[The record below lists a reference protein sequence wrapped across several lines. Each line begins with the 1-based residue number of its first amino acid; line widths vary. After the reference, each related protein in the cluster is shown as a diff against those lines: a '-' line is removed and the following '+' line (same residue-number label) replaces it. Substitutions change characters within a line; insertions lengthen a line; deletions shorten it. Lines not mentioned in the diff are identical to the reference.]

1 LPLETFSN
9 GTFPIHPSDGF
20 RWHSPDDGPRLLQ
33 RPADTLEGASAV
45 GRHIRDSSKTGISNH
60 VDNATKRQL
69 KKQDQFVTL
78 TEHGVDWAKH
88 NRKQAI
94 TIGVVV
100 VALILLIVGGYT
112 LFQQR
117 TDAAAS
123 AFGDAMQ
130 VYQEPLASQ
139 APNLP
144 PGVKTF
150 PDAKS
155 RAAAANA
162 QFVAV
167 ADRYG
172 LTQPGK
178 MALYMAGVTYM
189 EQGNNGAAED
199 ALKKVAGGWNGDTA
213 ALGKSALAGLYE
225 QTGRNADA
233 EKLLEELGKGD
244 AATVPPF
251 FAQIQLGDLYQ
262 TEGKIADAKRV
273 WAQVKDKDKD
283 PKGNPGPAAE
293 IASERLNPQPAG
305 PGMMMGQ

>member
-1 LPLETFSN
+1 MGWRN
-9 GTFPIHPSDGF
+9 
-20 RWHSPDDGPRLLQ
+20 Q
-33 RPADTLEGASAV
+33 RFF
-45 GRHIRDSSKTGISNH
+45 KTGTTNY

-88 NRKQAI
+88 NTKQAI

-100 VALILLIVGGYT
+100 VALILLVVGGYT
-112 LFQQR
+112 LFNHR
-117 TDAAAS
+117 TDAAAN

-130 VYQEPLASQ
+130 TYQAPLASQ

-144 PGVKTF
+144 PGIKTF
-150 PDAKS
+150 PDAKA

-162 QFVAV
+162 QFLTVANQ
-167 ADRYG
+167 YG
-172 LTQPGK
+172 MTQPGK

-189 EQGNNGAAED
+189 DEGNNGAAED
-199 ALKKVAGGWNGDTA
+199 ALKKVAGSWNGDTA

-225 QTGRNADA
+225 QMGRNADA
-233 EKLLEELGKGD
+233 EKLLEELGKGN

-251 FAQIQLGDLYQ
+251 FAQLQLGDLYQ
-262 TEGKIADAKRV
+262 TEGKTADAKRV

-293 IASERLNPQPAG
+293 VASQRLNPQPAG
-305 PGMMMGQ
+305 PGMPGMMMGQ